1 MGVGFMKNKF
11 LLVVIM
17 IVLLVCM
24 CSCGKKSESISD
36 NENLPQIVIGS
47 DNYEPFNYVDS
58 NMQFAGVDVEIA
70 KEAFKRLGYRPVFKQ
85 IEWENKDE
93 YLKTGEVDCLWGSFT
108 MTGREDLYQWSGPY
122 MYSNQVIVV
131 RVDSD
136 IHTLKDLEGK
146 RVAVQVSTKPEEL
159 LLDETN
165 KNMPDVKAVYTFS
178 TMEEIYSCLRKGYCD
193 AIAGHEDALNAFINS
208 EDSSEYRMIEESLYI
223 SELGVAFEKGTDIE
237 LSQELTQTLQDM
249 KDDGTIGKILKKYGL
264 NVNKALGGDF

>member
-1 MGVGFMKNKF
+1 
-11 LLVVIM
+11 
-17 IVLLVCM
+17 
-24 CSCGKKSESISD
+24 
-36 NENLPQIVIGS
+36 
-47 DNYEPFNYVDS
+47 
-58 NMQFAGVDVEIA
+58 MQFAGVDVEIA

-122 MYSNQVIVV
+122 MYSNQVVVV

-165 KNMPDVKAVYTFS
+165 ENMPDVKALYTFS

-208 EDSSEYRMIEESLYI
+208 EDSSEYRMLEESLYI

-264 NVNKALGGDF
+264 NVNKALGGGF

>member
-11 LLVVIM
+11 LLVVLM

-108 MTGREDLYQWSGPY
+108 IIKCQDL
-122 MYSNQVIVV
+122 MY
-131 RVDSD
+131 
-136 IHTLKDLEGK
+136 
-146 RVAVQVSTKPEEL
+146 
-159 LLDETN
+159 
-165 KNMPDVKAVYTFS
+165 
-178 TMEEIYSCLRKGYCD
+178 
-193 AIAGHEDALNAFINS
+193 
-208 EDSSEYRMIEESLYI
+208 
-223 SELGVAFEKGTDIE
+223 
-237 LSQELTQTLQDM
+237 
-249 KDDGTIGKILKKYGL
+249 KKYYIKMY
-264 NVNKALGGDF
+264 N